1 MRKYKTVPEFLDD
14 LEPPKRLQVE
24 ILRDV
29 ILNLGFELSESIKWN
44 APNYKYKEVDRIS
57 FNLMN
62 KEGKVKVVIHM
73 GATKKEDKK
82 RPPVLKDDSGI
93 INWNSDIRGTTSFD
107 IDENIDNKREKFI
120 TILTHWLNIEV

>member
-1 MRKYKTVPEFLDD
+1 
-14 LEPPKRLQVE
+14 
-24 ILRDV
+24 
-29 ILNLGFELSESIKWN
+29 
-44 APNYKYKEVDRIS
+44 
-57 FNLMN
+57 
-62 KEGKVKVVIHM
+62 M